1 MSTDIEGQG
10 SYAKKDLA
18 LSNETSKDSIADVM
32 GEFGKWQVQKIM
44 LVFLISVPGLATIFS
59 VPFVFYKTKFEC
71 NEPTIGIEGIA
82 VGSLNSISRISLNDI
97 RYIQQDN
104 ISSQIQNQTFQNGC
118 EVNCNS
124 YEYDRSF
131 WQQSVIMEWDLV
143 CDQSYLLGNI
153 NKT

>member
-1 MSTDIEGQG
+1 MGTDIEGQET
-10 SYAKKDLA
+10 YDKKDIA
-18 LSNETSKDSIADVM
+18 LSNEKSKDSIADVM
-32 GEFGKWQVQKIM
+32 GEFGKWQVQKIV

-71 NEPTIGIEGIA
+71 AEPTFGIEEIA
-82 VGSLNSISRISLNDI
+82 VGPLNSITEIKDI
-97 RYIQQDN
+97 HQDN
-104 ISSQIQNQTFQNGC
+104 ISSEIQNRTFQNGC
-118 EVNCNS
+118 EVSCNS

-153 NKT
+153 RKTR

>member
-1 MSTDIEGQG
+1 MGTDIEGQET
-10 SYAKKDLA
+10 YAKKDIA
-18 LSNETSKDSIADVM
+18 LSNERSKDSIADVM
-32 GEFGKWQVQKIM
+32 GEFGKWQVQKIV

-71 NEPTIGIEGIA
+71 AEPTLDIEGIA
-82 VGSLNSISRISLNDI
+82 VSPLNSINEIKDI
-97 RYIQQDN
+97 HQGN
-104 ISSQIQNQTFQNGC
+104 ISSHFQNRTFQNGC

-124 YEYDRSF
+124 YGYDRSF

-153 NKT
+153 RKTR

>member
-1 MSTDIEGQG
+1 MSTDIEQG

-82 VGSLNSISRISLNDI
+82 VGSLNSINDI
-97 RYIQQDN
+97 KYIQQDN

-143 CDQSYLLGNI
+143 CDQSYLLGNFCK
-153 NKT
+153 N

>member
-1 MSTDIEGQG
+1 MGTDIEGQET
-10 SYAKKDLA
+10 YAKKDIA
-18 LSNETSKDSIADVM
+18 LSNEKSKDSIADVM
-32 GEFGKWQVQKIM
+32 GEFGKWQVQKIV

-71 NEPTIGIEGIA
+71 AEPTFGIEEIA
-82 VGSLNSISRISLNDI
+82 VGPLNSITEIKDI
-97 RYIQQDN
+97 HQDN
-104 ISSQIQNQTFQNGC
+104 ISSEIQNRTFQNGC
-118 EVNCNS
+118 EVSCNS

-153 NKT
+153 RKTR

>member
-18 LSNETSKDSIADVM
+18 LSNEKSKDSIADVM
-32 GEFGKWQVQKIM
+32 GEFGKWQVQKIA

-82 VGSLNSISRISLNDI
+82 VSSLNSINEIK
-97 RYIQQDN
+97 YIHQDN
-104 ISSQIQNQTFQNGC
+104 ISSQIQNQTFRHEC
-118 EVNCNS
+118 DVNCNS
-124 YEYDRSF
+124 YGYDRSF

-143 CDQSYLLGNI
+143 CDQSYLLGNFCK
-153 NKT
+153 N